1 MYQSNLRMS
10 FELGKGSEEFMTEK
24 YNKEVKKDLKALNPS
39 VKVTQKEY
47 DEVVIVKPL
56 FTVIDYK

>member
-1 MYQSNLRMS
+1 MIRVIREGRAFN
-10 FELGKGSEEFMTEK
+10 EK
-24 YNKEVKKDLKALNPS
+24 DAMEVVKKDLKALNPS